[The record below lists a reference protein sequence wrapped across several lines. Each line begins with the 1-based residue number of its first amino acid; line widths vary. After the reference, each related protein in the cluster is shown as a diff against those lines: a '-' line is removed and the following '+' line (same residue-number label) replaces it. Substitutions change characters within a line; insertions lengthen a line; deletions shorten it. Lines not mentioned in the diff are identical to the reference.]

1 MKRVA
6 LVVGARPNYFKAKP
20 LLAELDACP
29 DLEAILVHT
38 GQHYDPALY
47 QDLFAQ
53 LDLRAPDVYLGTEG
67 QRLPVA
73 AMIQVFS
80 AWLQDASPDAVVVV
94 GDVDSTVSSALS
106 AYYAGIP
113 VAHVEAGLRSG
124 DRAMPEEIN
133 RCVTDAVSSL
143 LLVSDPVGLKNLA
156 HEGRSEAD
164 MTLIGNVMIDTL
176 LERLPAA
183 RALEL
188 PAPLAARV
196 ADGPYGLV
204 TLHRP
209 GNVDDPALLAR
220 FVEGLLQVSQRLPLV
235 FPIHPRTRKRLTE
248 GGLLERLEACPS
260 LTAWEP
266 LGYLETIAL
275 QASAA
280 VVLSDSAGITEEA
293 SVLGRPC
300 LTLRPNTERPITLER
315 GTSVLVP
322 EPEDM
327 TAWVERA
334 LDGSWP
340 QREGIELWDGKAG
353 QRALAALRAW
363 LGLSN

>member
-1 MKRVA
+1 MSRRVA

-29 DLEAILVHT
+29 EIEALLVHT

-53 LDLRAPDVYLGTEG
+53 LDLRAPDVYLGSEG
-67 QRLPVA
+67 QRQPVA
-73 AMIQVFS
+73 DMIQVFT
-80 AWLQDASPDAVVVV
+80 AWLKEATPDAVVVV

-133 RCVTDAVSSL
+133 RLVTDAVSSL
-143 LLVSDPVGLKNLA
+143 LLVSDPVGLENLTR
-156 HEGRSEAD
+156 EGRSPND

-188 PAPLAARV
+188 PGPLAARV

-209 GNVDDPALLAR
+209 GNVDDAPLLAR
-220 FVEGLLQVSQRLPLV
+220 FVDALLTVSQRLPLV
-235 FPIHPRTRKRLTE
+235 FPVHPRTRS
-248 GGLLERLEACPS
+248 RLEAGGLWERLASCPT

-266 LGYLETIAL
+266 LGYLETITL

-280 VVLSDSAGITEEA
+280 VVLSDSAGITEES

-322 EPEDM
+322 DPADI
-327 TAWVERA
+327 AGWVERA

-340 QREGIELWDGKAG
+340 QREGIELWDGKAS
-353 QRALAALRAW
+353 QRALAALLPW
-363 LGLSN
+363 LGL